1 MELIDKIK
9 AIIGRL
15 EDIRIQSNPN
25 IEIIKRQVD
34 FIENEELLNLDEE
47 FDEWRNSLYDAGEL
61 DEETDKIIDKIGDL
75 FIHADELIA
84 TIRQQ
89 FEIED
94 VYDDIDG
101 FDDEEQS
108 RTAWDDDDDYN
119 DADDDDDYNDADDE
133 EYDIVLNEVSKSA
146 LIAIGI
152 DNEDENSIKLM
163 GTILIGIS
171 SEESDDAIAGR
182 ALAQLALAGFMLPME
197 KIKEIV
203 KETRE
208 KCKKQVFGLQIAFS
222 NLREYNCS
230 AEEALSQIQLF
241 L

>member
-119 DADDDDDYNDADDE
+119 DADDE

-163 GTILIGIS
+163 GPILIGIS

-182 ALAQLALAGFMLPME
+182 ALAQLALSGFMLPME

>member
-34 FIENEELLNLDEE
+34 FIENEELLNLDKE
-47 FDEWRNSLYDAGEL
+47 FDEWINSLYDAGEP
-61 DEETDKIIDKIGDL
+61 DEETNKIIDKIGDL

-108 RTAWDDDDDYN
+108 RTAW
-119 DADDDDDYNDADDE
+119 DDDDDYNDADDE

-182 ALAQLALAGFMLPME
+182 ALAQLALSGFMLPME

-203 KETRE
+203 KEARE

>member
-47 FDEWRNSLYDAGEL
+47 IDEWRNSLYDAGEP
-61 DEETDKIIDKIGDL
+61 DEETDKIIDKTGDL
-75 FIHADELIA
+75 FIYADELIA

-119 DADDDDDYNDADDE
+119 DADDE

-163 GTILIGIS
+163 GPILIGIS

-182 ALAQLALAGFMLPME
+182 ALAQLALSGFMLPME

-230 AEEALSQIQLF
+230 AEEVLSQIQLF

>member
-47 FDEWRNSLYDAGEL
+47 FDEWRNSLYDAGEP
-61 DEETDKIIDKIGDL
+61 DEETNKIIDKIGDL

-108 RTAWDDDDDYN
+108 RTAW
-119 DADDDDDYNDADDE
+119 DDDDDYNDADDE

-182 ALAQLALAGFMLPME
+182 ALAQLALSGFMLPME

-208 KCKKQVFGLQIAFS
+208 KCKKQVFGLQIAFNS
-222 NLREYNCS
+222 LREYSCS
-230 AEEALSQIQLF
+230 AEEALCQIQLF

>member
-47 FDEWRNSLYDAGEL
+47 FDEWRNSLYDAGEP
-61 DEETDKIIDKIGDL
+61 DEETDKIIDKIGNL

-119 DADDDDDYNDADDE
+119 DADDE

-163 GTILIGIS
+163 GPILIGIS

-182 ALAQLALAGFMLPME
+182 ALAQLALSGFMLPME

>member
-25 IEIIKRQVD
+25 IEMIKRQVD

-47 FDEWRNSLYDAGEL
+47 FDEWRNSLYDAGEP
-61 DEETDKIIDKIGDL
+61 DEETNKIIDKIGDL

-94 VYDDIDG
+94 VYDDIDD
-101 FDDEEQS
+101 FDDEELS
-108 RTAWDDDDDYN
+108 RTAWDDDDDH
-119 DADDDDDYNDADDE
+119 NDADDE

-182 ALAQLALAGFMLPME
+182 ALAQLALSGFMLPME

>member
-47 FDEWRNSLYDAGEL
+47 FDEWRNSLYDAGEP

-119 DADDDDDYNDADDE
+119 DADDE

-163 GTILIGIS
+163 GPILIGIS

-182 ALAQLALAGFMLPME
+182 ALAQLALSGFMLPME

-230 AEEALSQIQLF
+230 AEEVLSQIQLF

>member
-34 FIENEELLNLDEE
+34 FIENEELLNLDKE
-47 FDEWRNSLYDAGEL
+47 FDEWINSLYDAGEP
-61 DEETDKIIDKIGDL
+61 DEETNKIIDKIGDL

-108 RTAWDDDDDYN
+108 RTAW
-119 DADDDDDYNDADDE
+119 DDDDDYNDADDE

-182 ALAQLALAGFMLPME
+182 AFGQLAMSGFMLPME
-197 KIKEIV
+197 DIKEMCR
-203 KETRE
+203 KTRE

>member
-47 FDEWRNSLYDAGEL
+47 FDEWRNSLYDAGEP

-108 RTAWDDDDDYN
+108 RTAW
-119 DADDDDDYNDADDE
+119 DDDDDYNDADDE

-182 ALAQLALAGFMLPME
+182 ALAQLALSGFMLPME

-230 AEEALSQIQLF
+230 SEEALSQIQLF

>member
-34 FIENEELLNLDEE
+34 FIENEELLNLDKE
-47 FDEWRNSLYDAGEL
+47 FDEWINSLYDAGEP
-61 DEETDKIIDKIGDL
+61 DEETNKIIDKIGDL

-94 VYDDIDG
+94 VYDDIDD
-101 FDDEEQS
+101 FDDEELS
-108 RTAWDDDDDYN
+108 RTVW
-119 DADDDDDYNDADDE
+119 DDDDDYNDADDE

-182 ALAQLALAGFMLPME
+182 ALAQLALSGFMLPME

>member
-34 FIENEELLNLDEE
+34 FIENEELLNLDKE
-47 FDEWRNSLYDAGEL
+47 FDEWINSLYDAGEP
-61 DEETDKIIDKIGDL
+61 DEETNKIIDKIGDL

-108 RTAWDDDDDYN
+108 RTAW
-119 DADDDDDYNDADDE
+119 DDDDDYNDADDE

-182 ALAQLALAGFMLPME
+182 ALAQLALSGFMLPRQVLNRSA
-197 KIKEIV
+197 KI
-203 KETRE
+203 
-208 KCKKQVFGLQIAFS
+208 
-222 NLREYNCS
+222 
-230 AEEALSQIQLF
+230 
-241 L
+241 

>member
-34 FIENEELLNLDEE
+34 FIENEELLNLDKE
-47 FDEWRNSLYDAGEL
+47 FDEWINSLYDAGEP
-61 DEETDKIIDKIGDL
+61 DEETNKIIDKIGDL

-108 RTAWDDDDDYN
+108 RTAWDDDDDYT
-119 DADDDDDYNDADDE
+119 DADDE
-133 EYDIVLNEVSKSA
+133 EYDIVLNEETKSA

-182 ALAQLALAGFMLPME
+182 ALAQLALSGFMLPME

>member
-47 FDEWRNSLYDAGEL
+47 FDEWRNSLYDAGEP

-94 VYDDIDG
+94 VYDDIDD
-101 FDDEEQS
+101 FDDEELS
-108 RTAWDDDDDYN
+108 RTAWDDDDDH
-119 DADDDDDYNDADDE
+119 NDADDE
-133 EYDIVLNEVSKSA
+133 EYYIVLNEVSKSA

-182 ALAQLALAGFMLPME
+182 ALAQLALSGFMLPME

>member
-119 DADDDDDYNDADDE
+119 DADDE

-182 ALAQLALAGFMLPME
+182 ALAQLALSGFMLPME

-208 KCKKQVFGLQIAFS
+208 KCKKQVFGLQIAFNS
-222 NLREYNCS
+222 LREYSCS
-230 AEEALSQIQLF
+230 AEEALCQIQLF

>member
-47 FDEWRNSLYDAGEL
+47 FDEWRNSLYDAGEP

-119 DADDDDDYNDADDE
+119 DADDE

-152 DNEDENSIKLM
+152 DNEDENRIKLM
-163 GTILIGIS
+163 GTILLGIS

-182 ALAQLALAGFMLPME
+182 ALAQLALSGFMLPME

>member
-47 FDEWRNSLYDAGEL
+47 FDEWRNSLYDAGES

-108 RTAWDDDDDYN
+108 RTAW
-119 DADDDDDYNDADDE
+119 DDDDDYNDADDE

-182 ALAQLALAGFMLPME
+182 ALAQLALSGFMLPME

>member
-47 FDEWRNSLYDAGEL
+47 FDEWRNSLYDAGEP

-119 DADDDDDYNDADDE
+119 DADDE

-163 GTILIGIS
+163 GPILIGIS
-171 SEESDDAIAGR
+171 SEESDDAIARR
-182 ALAQLALAGFMLPME
+182 ALAQLALSGFMLPME

>member
-34 FIENEELLNLDEE
+34 FIENEELLNLDKE
-47 FDEWRNSLYDAGEL
+47 FDEWINSLYDAGEP
-61 DEETDKIIDKIGDL
+61 DEETNKIIDKIGDL

-108 RTAWDDDDDYN
+108 RTAW
-119 DADDDDDYNDADDE
+119 DDDDDYNDADDE

-182 ALAQLALAGFMLPME
+182 ALAQLALSGFMLPME

>member
-47 FDEWRNSLYDAGEL
+47 FDEWRNSLYDEGEP

-94 VYDDIDG
+94 VYDNIDD
-101 FDDEEQS
+101 FDDEELS
-108 RTAWDDDDDYN
+108 RTAWDDDDDH
-119 DADDDDDYNDADDE
+119 NDADDE

-146 LIAIGI
+146 LIAIDI

-171 SEESDDAIAGR
+171 SEESDDTIAGR
-182 ALAQLALAGFMLPME
+182 AFAQLALSGFMLPME
-197 KIKEIV
+197 DIK
-203 KETRE
+203 KMCKDTRE
-208 KCKKQVFGLQIAFS
+208 KCKKQLFGLQIAMNS
-222 NLREYNCS
+222 LQEYHCS
-230 AEEALSQIQLF
+230 AEDALTQIAMF

>member
-47 FDEWRNSLYDAGEL
+47 FDEWRNSLYDAGEP

-119 DADDDDDYNDADDE
+119 DADDE

-163 GTILIGIS
+163 GPILIGIS

-182 ALAQLALAGFMLPME
+182 ALAQLALSGFMLPME

-222 NLREYNCS
+222 NLREYSCS
-230 AEEALSQIQLF
+230 AEEALCQIQLF

>member
-34 FIENEELLNLDEE
+34 FIENEELLNLDKE
-47 FDEWRNSLYDAGEL
+47 FDEWIYSLYDAGEP
-61 DEETDKIIDKIGDL
+61 DEETNKIIDKIGDL

-108 RTAWDDDDDYN
+108 RTAW
-119 DADDDDDYNDADDE
+119 DDDDDYNDADDE

-182 ALAQLALAGFMLPME
+182 ALAQLALSGFMLPME

>member
-34 FIENEELLNLDEE
+34 FIENEELLNLDKE
-47 FDEWRNSLYDAGEL
+47 FDEWINSLYDAGEP
-61 DEETDKIIDKIGDL
+61 DEETNKIIDKIGDL

-108 RTAWDDDDDYN
+108 RTAWDN
-119 DADDDDDYNDADDE
+119 DDDYNDADDE

-182 ALAQLALAGFMLPME
+182 ALAQLALSGFMLPME